1 MRDLQEWH
9 IRNAA
14 KAHTTLTVFGAVQ
27 ALLEGGTIHGGNEGG
42 GRTALRIIK
51 LCQAEMQRQLKRYD
65 KHLAAA
71 RMQGGA

>member
-1 MRDLQEWH
+1 MRDLQEEH

-51 LCQAEMQRQLKRYD
+51 LCETEMQRQLKRYD
-65 KHLAAA
+65 KHFAAA
-71 RMQGGA
+71 RKQGGA